1 MCGILWVLNLAIK
14 LAVEIPGANCV
25 QHLKAACIL
34 LLADNRLTS
43 QWIYF
48 QIWKQIS
55 ILKLVKSNTQ
65 IIVNICKEDS
75 KKKYKIQQVMKSL
88 VFHMPLRRSE
98 CPSLLMSSERDLK
111 QLRFSYQSFI
121 CFPLKTR
128 RSSSVKSN
136 LKWLKNLQFEV
147 LP

>member
-1 MCGILWVLNLAIK
+1 MLNLANK
-14 LAVEIPGANCV
+14 LVVQIPGANCV

-48 QIWKQIS
+48 QIRKQNFYI
-55 ILKLVKSNTQ
+55 KTCQKQQ

-88 VFHMPLRRSE
+88 VFHVPLRRSE
-98 CPSLLMSSERDLK
+98 CPSLLMSSEQDLK
-111 QLRFSYQSFI
+111 QLRFTYQSFI